1 MTTPVPDRQTDE
13 KKEGIIAKRKVE
25 QLACE
30 PMVDLRMIP
39 QIAAGQEASSADNES
54 SDNASN
60 FTTGR
65 AAASF
70 TSTTLIPETKSERA
84 MFDEEECMTA
94 SDSFVL
100 LLI

>member
-1 MTTPVPDRQTDE
+1 MAAPVKQEEENGD
-13 KKEGIIAKRKVE
+13 KKEGVIAKRKIE

-30 PMVDLRMIP
+30 LVQQPLYICFS
-39 QIAAGQEASSADNES
+39 AALTLKYL
-54 SDNASN
+54 DNASN

-84 MFDEEECMTA
+84 MFDEEECKA
-94 SDSFVL
+94 VL
-100 LLI
+100 LHLSTADWL